1 MDELRERTLVN
12 DFHVIAITETWAR
25 EDVIDCELNI
35 DGYVLYRKDRQS
47 EERCKGGGV
56 AVFVKTTLKSKPLI
70 KLNDSKFQDSV
81 WCQIETNQSKLIVG
95 VCYRSTASS
104 PENNAELLKLIEQAT
119 KVSLGTQIMILGDFN
134 YTQN

>member
-81 WCQIETNQSKLIVG
+81 WCQIEANQSKLIVG
-95 VCYRSTASS
+95 VF
-104 PENNAELLKLIEQAT
+104 L
-119 KVSLGTQIMILGDFN
+119 
-134 YTQN
+134 